1 MAASSYF
8 LASSYSS
15 SWSRTLSISLR
26 VWSLLVVVVSE
37 ETGGFF
43 SVSSFRAS
51 FKRSI
56 SSSFWLN
63 SRILGRCGEATSEE
77 AMGADLA
84 LVLVLVL
91 PMLAEAA
98 SGRELHTDPLAE
110 DSSVVA
116 AVAVSGVG
124 GTVSAVPGT
133 SDFLGAGV
141 DTSRL
146 VLEVDLVT
154 RYSWC
159 EGSGAKSL
167 GPQKEGRGQNMA
179 IVESW
184 VSAMR
189 SCSVVDR
196 EDRLCL
202 CFSLSFC
209 FCFTLRRRRRR
220 RRICRE
226 PFLWSPHSLI
236 GVVYA

>member
-15 SWSRTLSISLR
+15 SWSWTLSISLR
-26 VWSLLVVVVSE
+26 VWSLLVVVSE

-43 SVSSFRAS
+43 SVSSFCAS

-84 LVLVLVL
+84 LVLVLPL

-98 SGRELHTDPLAE
+98 SGRELHTEPLAE

-124 GTVSAVPGT
+124 GTVRAVPGT

-146 VLEVDLVT
+146 VLEVDFVT

-159 EGSGAKSL
+159 EGGGAKSL

-196 EDRLCL
+196 EDRLCI
-202 CFSLSFC
+202 CFSFC
-209 FCFTLRRRRRR
+209 CTLRRRR

-226 PFLWSPHSLI
+226 PFLWPPHSLI
-236 GVVYA
+236 GVVYE